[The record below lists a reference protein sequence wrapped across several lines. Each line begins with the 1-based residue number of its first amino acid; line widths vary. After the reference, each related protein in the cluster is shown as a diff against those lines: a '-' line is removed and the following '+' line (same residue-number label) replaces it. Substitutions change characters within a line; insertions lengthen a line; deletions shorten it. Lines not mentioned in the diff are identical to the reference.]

1 MKEILN
7 ICGNHTYLTNIEVK
21 IDLDFGELI
30 LCLMPKLTLNH
41 SSPIDQEKEKNCDG

>member
-7 ICGNHTYLTNIEVK
+7 ICGNHAYLTNIEVK

-30 LCLMPKLTLNH
+30 LGLN
-41 SSPIDQEKEKNCDG
+41 